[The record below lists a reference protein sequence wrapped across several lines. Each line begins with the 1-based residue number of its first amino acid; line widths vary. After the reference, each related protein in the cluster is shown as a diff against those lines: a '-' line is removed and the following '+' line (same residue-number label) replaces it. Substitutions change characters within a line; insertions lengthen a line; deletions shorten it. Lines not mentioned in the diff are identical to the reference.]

1 VHHFLK
7 GDSDYIARI
16 FFDLSFFIVVGV
28 VLFNVIT
35 GLMVDGFGALRDEAN
50 ERAEVNYSIIFFVCI
65 FNRSVCPDSEVNS
78 AGLYLLRHSC
88 ILDIR
93 S

>member
-1 VHHFLK
+1 MFFK
-7 GDSDYIARI
+7 GDSDYISRV

-50 ERAEVNYSIIFFVCI
+50 ERADVK
-65 FNRSVCPDSEVNS
+65 
-78 AGLYLLRHSC
+78 HSC
-88 ILDIR
+88 IFIR
-93 S
+93 FYIAALCELAVHILERLLYL